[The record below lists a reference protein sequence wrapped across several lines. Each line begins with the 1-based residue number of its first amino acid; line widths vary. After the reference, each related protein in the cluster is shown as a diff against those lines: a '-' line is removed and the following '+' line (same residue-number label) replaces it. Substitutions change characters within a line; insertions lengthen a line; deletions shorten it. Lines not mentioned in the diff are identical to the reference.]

1 MRNILATDEVPVS
14 FLLGKMQI
22 AADVVVFVETTED
35 VNCFDSGQAKLGQSD
50 RFAETPREGHVTFDE
65 LS

>member
-1 MRNILATDEVPVS
+1 MRNILATDEVAVS

-22 AADVVVFVETTED
+22 AADVIVLVETIED
-35 VNCFDSGQAKLGQSD
+35 GNCFAPGQAKLGQSD
-50 RFAETPREGHVTFDE
+50 WFAEPISEGQVTLDE

>member
-1 MRNILATDEVPVS
+1 MRNILATDEVAVS

-22 AADVVVFVETTED
+22 AADVVILVETIED
-35 VNCFDSGQAKLGQSD
+35 GNCFASGQTKLGQSD
-50 RFAETPREGHVTFDE
+50 WFAEPAGERHVTFHE